1 MRELKYYVACSVDGF
16 IARSDG
22 SFDCF
27 LSEGEH
33 LTDLASSFPETVP
46 THVRE
51 MLHVRGE
58 NRCFD
63 TVLMGRHTYEVGTK
77 LGITSPYGHLKQ
89 YLFSRSIKRSPDQ
102 NVELVSSDP
111 LSAVRR
117 LKREEG
123 KDIWLCGGAS
133 LAGALYTEIDELI
146 LKVNPILIGSGIP
159 LFAGGVQPSNLRMIC
174 STSYPNGFIMTR
186 YRMAA

>member
-22 SFDCF
+22 SIDWF

-33 LTDLASSFPETVP
+33 LTDLASSFPETLP
-46 THVRE
+46 THLRELLNVRN
-51 MLHVRGE
+51 E

-63 TVLMGRHTYEVGTK
+63 TVLMGRSTYEVGVK
-77 LGITSPYGHLKQ
+77 LGITSPYSHLKQ
-89 YLFSRSIKRSPDQ
+89 YLFSRSIQQSPDP

-111 LSAVRR
+111 LSSVRR

-123 KDIWLCGGAS
+123 KDIWLCGGAI
-133 LAGALYTEIDELI
+133 LAAALYTEIDELI
-146 LKVNPILIGSGIP
+146 LKVNPILIGTGIP
-159 LFAGGVQPSNLRMIC
+159 LFADGAKPANLRMIC
-174 STSYPNGFIMTR
+174 SKTYANGFMMTR
-186 YRMAA
+186 YRIAR